1 MTLQQLRYVLMVADK
16 QSMNQAA
23 QALFISQPSLSAAVR
38 ELEEEIGVTIF
49 ARSNKGIT
57 VTAAGNEFLG
67 YARQLMAQ
75 YALIDARYLSGTPV
89 RKRFSVSMQHYS
101 FAVQAFIRLV
111 ERFGMDEYEFA
122 VHETKTYEVI
132 ENVARFHSEIGVLY
146 RNAFN
151 EQVLTKL
158 LRDKGLVF
166 TPLFDCAP
174 FVYLWKGHPLAAQ
187 PRIHL
192 DDLAEYPCLSFGQG
206 GLTVTPLQVTAM
218 FNAIASGGVYHS
230 PCIVSSITG
239 GTQVPQ
245 QPQPAAACS
254 PAVARV
260 LQSMLATVV
269 RSGIG
274 GDAQPHTGTAAGKTG
289 TAQTGQFDAD
299 GRELLHY
306 WFAGFYPADAPRY
319 TITVL
324 QDSQQ
329 KPQTSSAALFAQV
342 ADALAVLDAAIT
354 EKPAENS

>member
-192 DDLAEYPCLSFGQG
+192 DDLAEYPSLSFARGENNAFYLAEEILSTYHYKRLIKADDRATMLNLMR
-206 GLTVTPLQVTAM
+206 GL
-218 FNAIASGGVYHS
+218 NAYTL
-230 PCIVSSITG
+230 C
-239 GTQVPQ
+239 
-245 QPQPAAACS
+245 
-254 PAVARV
+254 
-260 LQSMLATVV
+260 
-269 RSGIG
+269 SGIICAELN
-274 GDAQPHTGTAAGKTG
+274 GDDYTAVPLDSDETMTIGFIKR
-289 TAQTGQFDAD
+289 
-299 GRELLHY
+299 RELPLSPLAEIY
-306 WFAGFYPADAPRY
+306 IEELRTFAG
-319 TITVL
+319 
-324 QDSQQ
+324 
-329 KPQTSSAALFAQV
+329 AAR
-342 ADALAVLDAAIT
+342 
-354 EKPAENS
+354 

>member
-23 QALFISQPSLSAAVR
+23 QSLFISQPSLSAAVR
-38 ELEEEIGVTIF
+38 ELEEEIGMTIF

-192 DDLAEYPCLSFGQG
+192 DDLAEYPCLSFAQG
-206 GLTVTPLQVTAM
+206 ENNAFYLAEEILSTYHYKRLIKADDRATMLNLMRGL
-218 FNAIASGGVYHS
+218 NAYTL
-230 PCIVSSITG
+230 C
-239 GTQVPQ
+239 
-245 QPQPAAACS
+245 
-254 PAVARV
+254 
-260 LQSMLATVV
+260 
-269 RSGIG
+269 SGIICAELN
-274 GDAQPHTGTAAGKTG
+274 GDDYTAVPLDSDETMTIGFIKR
-289 TAQTGQFDAD
+289 
-299 GRELLHY
+299 RELPLSPLAEIY
-306 WFAGFYPADAPRY
+306 IEELRTFAG
-319 TITVL
+319 
-324 QDSQQ
+324 
-329 KPQTSSAALFAQV
+329 AAR
-342 ADALAVLDAAIT
+342 
-354 EKPAENS
+354 

>member
-192 DDLAEYPCLSFGQG
+192 DDLAEYPCLSFAQG
-206 GLTVTPLQVTAM
+206 ENNAFYLAEEMLSTYHYKRLIKADDRATMLNLMRGL
-218 FNAIASGGVYHS
+218 NAYTL
-230 PCIVSSITG
+230 C
-239 GTQVPQ
+239 
-245 QPQPAAACS
+245 
-254 PAVARV
+254 
-260 LQSMLATVV
+260 
-269 RSGIG
+269 SGIICAELN
-274 GDAQPHTGTAAGKTG
+274 GDDYTAVPLDSDETMTIGVIKR
-289 TAQTGQFDAD
+289 
-299 GRELLHY
+299 RELPLSPLAEIY
-306 WFAGFYPADAPRY
+306 IEELRTFAG
-319 TITVL
+319 
-324 QDSQQ
+324 
-329 KPQTSSAALFAQV
+329 AAR
-342 ADALAVLDAAIT
+342 
-354 EKPAENS
+354 

>member
-23 QALFISQPSLSAAVR
+23 QSLFISQPSLSAAVR

-166 TPLFDCAP
+166 TSLFDCAP
-174 FVYLWKGHPLAAQ
+174 FVYLWKEHPLAAQ

-192 DDLAEYPCLSFGQG
+192 DDLAEYPCLSFAQG
-206 GLTVTPLQVTAM
+206 ENNAFYLAEEILSTYHYKRLIKADDRATMLNLMRGL
-218 FNAIASGGVYHS
+218 NAYTL
-230 PCIVSSITG
+230 C
-239 GTQVPQ
+239 
-245 QPQPAAACS
+245 
-254 PAVARV
+254 
-260 LQSMLATVV
+260 
-269 RSGIG
+269 SGIICAELN
-274 GDAQPHTGTAAGKTG
+274 GDDYTAVPLDSDETMTIGFIKR
-289 TAQTGQFDAD
+289 
-299 GRELLHY
+299 RELPLSPLAEIY
-306 WFAGFYPADAPRY
+306 IEELRTFAG
-319 TITVL
+319 
-324 QDSQQ
+324 
-329 KPQTSSAALFAQV
+329 AAR
-342 ADALAVLDAAIT
+342 
-354 EKPAENS
+354 